1 MARPLNK
8 LSALEVK
15 SETRPGR
22 HSDGG
27 GLYLQV
33 EPSGSKSWVFMW
45 KRDGKRTAMGM
56 GAFPA
61 VGLADARNKAEAARK
76 NLAGGRDPLL
86 HARQEADREE
96 AEPTF
101 AEAAEAFLDED
112 RKASWRN
119 AKHRAQ
125 WVMTLGDAYCK
136 HLRPMKVSA
145 IGTEDVLKV
154 LKPVWSA
161 KPETASR
168 IRGRIERVL
177 SFAKMRGWRSGENP
191 AMWRGHLDAILPKAE
206 KLKRRGHHRA
216 MAYQNVPAFVQR
228 LREAS
233 GMDAKVLE
241 FTILTA
247 ARSGETVNATWDE
260 VDFEQKVW
268 IVPAGRMKAGR
279 SHDVP
284 LSARAIALLR
294 SLPKRVDSP
303 YIFASRRK
311 GRPISAASMEMLL
324 RRWELKDQT
333 TIHGFR
339 SAFRDWAGDCTNFP
353 REVAEA
359 ALAHVVGDKAEQAYR
374 RGTALERRRKL
385 MTAWADFL
393 ASGVGKGKVIPLAG
407 RRKAMAE

>member
-1 MARPLNK
+1 MARPINK

-15 SETRPGR
+15 SETKPGR
-22 HSDGG
+22 HGDGG

-45 KRDGKRTAMGM
+45 KRDGKRTAMGL
-56 GAFPA
+56 GAFPT
-61 VGLADARNKAEAARK
+61 VGLADAREKAGAARK
-76 NLAGGRDPLL
+76 NLSAGRDPLL
-86 HARQEADREE
+86 HARQEAEREE

-112 RKASWRN
+112 RMASWKN

-125 WVMTLGDAYCK
+125 WQMTLGDAYCK
-136 HLRPMKVSA
+136 YLGQMKVSA
-145 IGTEDVLKV
+145 IETADVLKV
-154 LKPVWSA
+154 LKPIWST

-168 IRGRIERVL
+168 LRGRIERVL

-191 AMWRGHLDAILPKAE
+191 AMWRGHLDAILPKPE

-216 MAYQNVPAFVQR
+216 MVYQNVPAFIRR

-268 IVPAGRMKAGR
+268 TVPANRMKAGR
-279 SHDVP
+279 KHEVP
-284 LSARAIALLR
+284 LSPRAIALLR
-294 SLPKRVDSP
+294 SLPRRSDNP
-303 YIFASRRK
+303 YVFSGLRK
-311 GRPISAASMEMLL
+311 GRSISAASMEMLL

-339 SAFRDWAGDCTNFP
+339 SCFRDWTGDCTTFP

-393 ASGVGKGKVIPLAG
+393 ASADGKGKVIPLAG
-407 RRKAMAE
+407 RRKVAAE

>member
-1 MARPLNK
+1 MARPTNK
-8 LSALEVK
+8 LSAQEVK
-15 SETRPGR
+15 FETKPGR

-45 KRDGKRTAMGM
+45 KRDGKRTAMGL
-56 GAFPA
+56 GAFPT
-61 VGLADARNKAEAARK
+61 VGLAIAREKAEAARK
-76 NLAGGRDPLL
+76 NLAAGRDPLQQ
-86 HARQEADREE
+86 ARKEMEREG

-101 AEAAEAFLDED
+101 AEATNAFLDDD

-125 WVMTLGDAYCK
+125 WEMTLGEAYCK

-168 IRGRIERVL
+168 LRGRIERVL

-191 AMWRGHLDAILPKAE
+191 AMWRGHLDAILPKPE
-206 KLKRRGHHRA
+206 ELKRRGHHRA
-216 MAYQNVPAFVQR
+216 MAYGSVPAFMQR

-241 FTILTA
+241 FTVLTA
-247 ARSGETVNATWDE
+247 ARSGETVNAAWDE
-260 VDFEQKVW
+260 IDFERQVW
-268 IVPAGRMKAGR
+268 TVPASRMKAGR
-279 SHDVP
+279 RHEVP
-284 LSARAIALLR
+284 LSPRAVALLR
-294 SLPKRVDSP
+294 SLPKRNDNP
-303 YIFASRRK
+303 YVFPGLRK
-311 GRPISAASMEMLL
+311 GRPISAAAMEMLL
-324 RRWELKDQT
+324 RRWKLKDQT

-339 SAFRDWAGDCTNFP
+339 SCFRDWAGDCTNFP

-359 ALAHVVGDKAEQAYR
+359 ALAHVVGDKSEQAYR

-393 ASGVGKGKVIPLAG
+393 AKGDDKGKLISLAE
-407 RRKAMAE
+407 RRKVAAE